1 MPCIKRSIAMTPNKP
16 HSEKNDAFSFKSARI
31 DLIAF
36 RPTTS
41 NLMVIKALLENK
53 LSENSSLLQHEP
65 LLIDLS
71 QVRDTDLDLA
81 ELIKLMQQFQLNPV
95 AIREGS
101 FAQIESAKAQ
111 QLAILPSEATLAA
124 PKLEN
129 QVKPALIIH
138 RPIRTGQQI
147 YAKESDLIVLNLVS
161 AGAEIIADGNIHVYA
176 PLRGRALA
184 GAKGNTEAR
193 IFTTC
198 LEAEILSIAGIYHTV
213 DETLPDSLQG
223 KAAQV
228 FLAQKKLVIEALQ
241 C

>member
-1 MPCIKRSIAMTPNKP
+1 MIKRSIAMTLNTP
-16 HSEKNDAFSFKSARI
+16 HLEKNDAFSFKSARI
-31 DLIAF
+31 DLVSF
-36 RPTTS
+36 RPITH
-41 NLMVIKALLENK
+41 NLTAIEALLEKK
-53 LSENSSLLQHEP
+53 LGENSSLLQHEP
-65 LLIDLS
+65 LLVDLS
-71 QVRDTDLDLA
+71 QVRDTDLALTD
-81 ELIKLMQQFQLNPV
+81 LIKLMQRFQLNPV

-101 FAQIESAKAQ
+101 LAHEESAKAQ
-111 QLAILPSEATLAA
+111 QLAILQSETTLSTSK
-124 PKLEN
+124 PEN
-129 QVKPALIIH
+129 PLKPALIIH
-138 RPIRTGQQI
+138 RPIRSGQQI
-147 YAKESDLIVLNLVS
+147 YAKGSDLIVLNLVS

-184 GAKGNTEAR
+184 GAKGNTEAK

-223 KAAQV
+223 KAVQV